1 MEFFLLSLLFFFLP
15 AYFFF
20 FLVILGFFMMTNFS
34 WWGVFLYVDSLT
46 YLLLFFMMM
55 FILGLVFF
63 SESNSVLIILS
74 SLLVIFS
81 MMFFFSSNF
90 LMLYAFFELSVF
102 PILLMIMGFGY
113 QIEKIGSL
121 YYLLFYSIFCSMPF
135 FYVYYNVFFFFSF
148 CYFDFFVSWEFFFV
162 LSLMFMMKFPIFFFH
177 LWLPK
182 AHVEAP
188 TTASMLLAG
197 LLLKLGTTGF
207 LRIMKS
213 MNFIYSNWWVF
224 ISFLGMLVSIFIC
237 FFQSDVKSLAAY
249 SSITHMSFLLMCLV
263 FIYLPT
269 KLSSLLLMLG
279 HGYVSSL
286 LFFYVGEFYYYNSTR
301 MIYYFNG
308 FFSFNI
314 FYSMCLSMVL
324 LSNVGFPLTMNFFS
338 EFFSIVS
345 GMFFS
350 KVIFLV
356 LFMYFFCG
364 FYYSCYLL
372 VLSFSGSYSM
382 NLNLWK
388 VYQAFFLLIMC
399 LNVFWLSLMN

>member
-1 MEFFLLSLLFFFLP
+1 MM
-15 AYFFF
+15 
-20 FLVILGFFMMTNFS
+20 VIFGVCMLINYS
-34 WWGVFLYVDSLT
+34 WWGIFLYVDSLT

-63 SESNSVLIILS
+63 SEFSFVLNILS
-74 SLLVIFS
+74 SMLIVFCML
-81 MMFFFSSNF
+81 FFFSSNF
-90 LMLYAFFELSVF
+90 LMLYVFFELSVF

-113 QIEKIGSL
+113 QIEKINSL
-121 YYLLFYSIFCSMPF
+121 YYLLFYSIICSLPF
-135 FYVYYNVFFFFSF
+135 FYVYYNVYFFLGFVIL
-148 CYFDFFVSWEFFFV
+148 YFFVSWEFFFM
-162 LSLMFMMKFPIFFFH
+162 LSLMFMMKFPVFFFH

-213 MNFIYSNWWVF
+213 MNFIYSNWWVY
-224 ISFLGMLVSIFIC
+224 ISFLGMLISIFIC

-249 SSITHMSFLLMCLV
+249 SSITHMSFLLMCIV
-263 FIYLPT
+263 FIYLPS
-269 KLSSLLLMLG
+269 KLSSLLLMMG

-286 LFFYVGEFYYYNSTR
+286 LFFFIGEFYYYNSTR

-308 FFSFNI
+308 FFSFNV
-314 FYSMCLSMVL
+314 FYSMCLSLVFMF
-324 LSNVGFPLTMNFFS
+324 NVGLPLSLNFFS

-350 KVIFLV
+350 KLVIFV
-356 LFMYFFCG
+356 LFFYFFCG

-372 VLSFSGSYSM
+372 VLSFMGSY
-382 NLNLWK
+382 NVCLGLWK
-388 VYQAFFLLIMC
+388 SYQSMFLLVMC
-399 LNVFWLSLMN
+399 TNVFWFSLMN